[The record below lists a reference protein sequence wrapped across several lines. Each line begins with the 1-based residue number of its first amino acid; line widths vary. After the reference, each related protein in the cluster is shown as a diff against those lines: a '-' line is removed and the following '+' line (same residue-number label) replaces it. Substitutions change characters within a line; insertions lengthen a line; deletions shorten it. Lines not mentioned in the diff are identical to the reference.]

1 MCVMGRISPAGR
13 QPGHSRVPV
22 FVAPLP
28 SPAVVL
34 TMLPIDCSDIVVVVV
49 VVLDGAC
56 NDMLEE
62 HLPTKR

>member
-22 FVAPLP
+22 FV
-28 SPAVVL
+28 
-34 TMLPIDCSDIVVVVV
+34 LPIDCSDIVVVVV
-49 VVLDGAC
+49 VVLDGAF
-56 NDMLEE
+56 NDILEE